1 MATALSKQVRT
12 GKEGAAISQL
22 LQEIRLV
29 LLSEKGR
36 PHFTFLC
43 IRSTSNIRGSH
54 PWQYVTWYFTQT

>member
-1 MATALSKQVRT
+1 MATAQSKQVRT

-36 PHFTFLC
+36 KHILHFCLFDRHRIYAVHTRDDMLHD
-43 IRSTSNIRGSH
+43 ILN
-54 PWQYVTWYFTQT
+54 